1 MANIIL
7 VTGAAG
13 FIGFHLCKKLL
24 DMGDM
29 VIGVDNMNNYYDPNL
44 KKARLNILKK
54 YSKFIFF
61 KEDIHNFDGLKK
73 IFQEYKIEV
82 ICNLAAQ
89 AGVRYSIKDPF
100 SYQKSNMEG
109 FLNIIELARHFKI
122 KNFIYASSS
131 SVYGKNKKVPFSVE
145 DKVDSPVSLYGA
157 TKKANELIA
166 HAYHHLYKIPCTGL
180 RYFTVY
186 GPWGRPDMAYFLF
199 TDAIIKEKPIKVF
212 NYGDMKRDFTYID
225 DIIEG
230 TIAAI
235 NKVFP
240 FEIFNLGN
248 SKPVSLM
255 KFIATLEQ
263 LLGKE
268 AKKEFLPIQPGDVP
282 ETYAEIGKS
291 TQLLGFKPQTPLN
304 KGLEK
309 FVNWYKEYYRV

>member
-1 MANIIL
+1 MANIVL

-109 FLNIIELARHFKI
+109 FLNIIELARHIKI
-122 KNFIYASSS
+122 KNFSI
-131 SVYGKNKKVPFSVE
+131 VK
-145 DKVDSPVSLYGA
+145 
-157 TKKANELIA
+157 
-166 HAYHHLYKIPCTGL
+166 
-180 RYFTVY
+180 
-186 GPWGRPDMAYFLF
+186 LF
-199 TDAIIKEKPIKVF
+199 
-212 NYGDMKRDFTYID
+212 
-225 DIIEG
+225 
-230 TIAAI
+230 
-235 NKVFP
+235 
-240 FEIFNLGN
+240 
-248 SKPVSLM
+248 
-255 KFIATLEQ
+255 
-263 LLGKE
+263 
-268 AKKEFLPIQPGDVP
+268 
-282 ETYAEIGKS
+282 
-291 TQLLGFKPQTPLN
+291 
-304 KGLEK
+304 
-309 FVNWYKEYYRV
+309 